1 MAIPEVGKPAPA
13 LALPGSDGEIVR
25 LCDYLGKAHVVL
37 AFYPFDFSPVCS
49 LELPGLQEQMQR
61 FRDLETV
68 VLGISTDST
77 HAHQA
82 FAAELGLEFPL
93 LSDFYGKRVTTAYG
107 VLRPEGFS
115 ERATF
120 IIDKAGI
127 VRYAEVHDISQVP
140 DVEDLIGVLEML
152 NNDHD

>member
-1 MAIPEVGKPAPA
+1 MAIPEVGTPAPA
-13 LALPGSDGEIVR
+13 FALPGPDGELVR
-25 LCDYLGKAHVVL
+25 LCDYLGKTHVVL

-61 FRDLETV
+61 FHDLETV

-120 IIDKAGI
+120 IVDKAGI
-127 VRYAEVHDISQVP
+127 VRYAEVHDMSQVP
-140 DVEDLIGVLEML
+140 DVEELIGVLETL
-152 NNDHD
+152 NMYHE